1 MRVFSLFIFLPF
13 LFFSCKPSVTEK
25 HQVTRSQ
32 LQGNWV
38 CETLV
43 KLGLR
48 QWHVLGHQWLLVL
61 YGVDL

>member
-1 MRVFSLFIFLPF
+1 MRVFSLFIFLSF

-38 CETLV
+38 CETLLTGPATMACTGTPTV
-43 KLGLR
+43 IGIVR
-48 QWHVLGHQWLLVL
+48 S
-61 YGVDL
+61 